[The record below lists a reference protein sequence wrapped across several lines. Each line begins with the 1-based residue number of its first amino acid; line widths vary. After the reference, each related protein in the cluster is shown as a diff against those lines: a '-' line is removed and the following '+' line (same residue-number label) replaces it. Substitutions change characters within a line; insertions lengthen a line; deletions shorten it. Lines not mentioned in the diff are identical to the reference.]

1 MTPSATAIPTITW
14 DDLEAV
20 YDDLAITREE
30 KETVAHLLTA
40 TRLLSPH
47 LTPLDLTRE
56 IICIAFVLTRES
68 DRLPSRPIQRLSG
81 LRPSG

>member
-1 MTPSATAIPTITW
+1 MPHSATMIPAITW

-30 KETVAHLLTA
+30 KATVAHLLTA

-47 LTPLDLTRE
+47 LSPLDLTRE

-68 DRLPSRPIQRLSG
+68 DRLPSRPIARRPG
-81 LRPSG
+81 LRPGG